1 MNGPLPKVVVQH
13 RRARLVLGAFVGA
26 ALTVLFAWMLVAPE
40 QVTGRSSWFARFL
53 GLGGFFLLA
62 FITLRTVRWLGD
74 NKPALVLD
82 DWGILD
88 NINSK
93 EGYGIP
99 WSDIKS
105 ARVGERVYYRGLI
118 PIRSRHVEL
127 ALQQPPKPIRSK
139 QDVPPPSLGWDTGMM
154 GNTLEI
160 GGILSVT
167 PDELV
172 YTINKFLRQRDSL
185 PKDRP
190 AK

>member
-1 MNGPLPKVVVQH
+1 
-13 RRARLVLGAFVGA
+13 
-26 ALTVLFAWMLVAPE
+26 
-40 QVTGRSSWFARFL
+40 
-53 GLGGFFLLA
+53 
-62 FITLRTVRWLGD
+62 
-74 NKPALVLD
+74 LVLD

-105 ARVGERVYYRGLI
+105 ARVGERVYYVRGLI

-127 ALQQPPKPIRSK
+127 DLQQPPKPIRSK
-139 QDVPPPSLGWDTGMM
+139 QGVPPPSLGWDTGMM

-160 GGILSVT
+160 GGILSMT

-172 YTINKFLRQRDSL
+172 YTINKFLRQRDSPL
-185 PKDRP
+185 KDRP